1 MDGARRPLC
10 MLRGISSCHPPR
22 PQPSG
27 LRHFRT
33 AGWGAL
39 DYDETGFML
48 QPRYKDVR
56 RSVTRFYDAFN
67 NSVCNCVRWTR
78 WSFKL
83 SLTPPGTAIHRII
96 SSPWSIRE
104 PSSLQEE
111 FEGARFCR
119 PKRIALKCVNG
130 YLTNVNKYVS
140 VSRYIFKRHVY
151 DEETD
156 FYVTF
161 ISQSRL
167 QSVTGFY
174 DVERFGSTYTRQ
186 FKLPCYAA
194 RCTAK

>member
-22 PQPSG
+22 TPG

-39 DYDETGFML
+39 DYDEAGFML

-56 RSVTRFYDAFN
+56 GAWLDSTMPSTTRFVTACDELDEDLNF
-67 NSVCNCVRWTR
+67 RWRYRASRRDTPNHLVGDS
-78 WSFKL
+78 WPSF
-83 SLTPPGTAIHRII
+83 
-96 SSPWSIRE
+96 
-104 PSSLQEE
+104 LQWEC
-111 FEGARFCR
+111 EGARSLRR
-119 PKRIALKCVNG
+119 PKRVARKRVSG

-140 VSRYIFKRHVY
+140 VSRYILKRHIY

-186 FKLPCYAA
+186 FKLLCYAA